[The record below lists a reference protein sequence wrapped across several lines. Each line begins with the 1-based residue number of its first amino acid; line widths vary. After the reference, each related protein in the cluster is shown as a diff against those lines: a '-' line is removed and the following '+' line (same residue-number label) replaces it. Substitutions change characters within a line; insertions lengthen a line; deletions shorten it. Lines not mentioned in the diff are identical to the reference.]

1 MKKNLPLKNAPG
13 QGRKCATTSSDD
25 RYLLQLRK
33 QDRTKTRRQ
42 LSSESLLSSGKTVS
56 DSTVR
61 HQLLEGLDTKATLL
75 NQSQFVQ
82 LYKNKNA
89 YPLQKVL

>member
-1 MKKNLPLKNAPG
+1 MYLVKGEK
-13 QGRKCATTSSDD
+13 RATTSSDD
-25 RYLLQLRK
+25 RYLLQLCK
-33 QDRTKTRRQ
+33 QDRTKTSRQ
-42 LSSESLLSSGKTVS
+42 LSSESLLSSGKIVS

-61 HQLLEGLDTKATLL
+61 HRLLEGLDTKATLL
-75 NQSQFVQ
+75 NQSQFVR

>member
-1 MKKNLPLKNAPG
+1 MKTDVTLKNAPG
-13 QGRKCATTSSDD
+13 QGRKCATTSNDS
-25 RYLLQLRK
+25 RYLLQLCK
-33 QDRTKTRRQ
+33 QDRTKTSRQ
-42 LSSESLLSSGKTVS
+42 LSSELLPSSCKVVS

-61 HQLLEGLDTKATLL
+61 HRLLEDLDTKATLL
-75 NQSQFVQ
+75 NQSQFVR

>member
-1 MKKNLPLKNAPG
+1 MKRNLPLKSAPG
-13 QGRKCATTSSDD
+13 QGRKRDTTSSDD
-25 RYLLQLRK
+25 RYLLQLYK
-33 QDRTKTRRQ
+33 QDRTKTSRE
-42 LSSESLLSSGKTVS
+42 LSSQSLLSSGKTVS

-61 HQLLEGLDTKATLL
+61 HRLLEGLDTKATLL
-75 NQSQFVQ
+75 NQSQFVR